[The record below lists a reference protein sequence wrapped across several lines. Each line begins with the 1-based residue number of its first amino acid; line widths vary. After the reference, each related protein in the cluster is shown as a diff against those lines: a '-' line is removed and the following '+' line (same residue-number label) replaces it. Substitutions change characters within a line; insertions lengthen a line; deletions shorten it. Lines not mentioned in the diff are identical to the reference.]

1 MMRFAL
7 VVTMVLAIGAPVAA
21 GPWEDGIVAYNQ
33 GDYATAV
40 RLWLPLAEQGDAS
53 AQLNLG
59 AMYSNGQGI
68 PQDYIKAHKWY
79 NLSASRFSASENE
92 YRDMAAAKRDSVAAK
107 MTPTDIS
114 KAQRLA
120 REWQEHHQ

>member
-1 MMRFAL
+1 MRH
-7 VVTMVLAIGAPVAA
+7 VVVLAIAAPVAA

-40 RLWLPLAEQGDAS
+40 RLWRPLAEQGDAS

-68 PQDYIKAHKWY
+68 PQDYIRAHKWY
-79 NLSASRFSASENE
+79 NLSASRFLASERE

-107 MTPTDIS
+107 MTLSDIS

-120 REWQEHHQ
+120 REWQEQHQ